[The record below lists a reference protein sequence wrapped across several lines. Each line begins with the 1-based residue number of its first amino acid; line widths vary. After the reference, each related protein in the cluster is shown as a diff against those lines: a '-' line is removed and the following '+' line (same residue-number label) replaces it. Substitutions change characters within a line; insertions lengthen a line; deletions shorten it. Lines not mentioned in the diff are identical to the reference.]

1 MALLM
6 QPVSKSQRDPI
17 VNPACD
23 IDDVSNMSYIGDTGG
38 TGEKMLGGDTGSTM
52 EMIVPERSSVCS
64 ARFHEDPR
72 ATYLLKSSQRVRL
85 RSQAGSG

>member
-1 MALLM
+1 M
-6 QPVSKSQRDPI
+6 QPVSKSQRASI

-52 EMIVPERSSVCS
+52 ETTLIVPERSSVYS

-72 ATYLLKSSQRVRL
+72 ATYLLKITERLRL
-85 RSQAGSG
+85 RSQAISG